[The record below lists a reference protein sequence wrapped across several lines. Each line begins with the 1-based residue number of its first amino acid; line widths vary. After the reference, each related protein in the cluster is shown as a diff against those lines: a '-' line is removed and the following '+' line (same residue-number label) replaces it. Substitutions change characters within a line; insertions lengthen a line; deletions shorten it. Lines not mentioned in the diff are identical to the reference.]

1 MAKQRNE
8 VVLLLHGLGRS
19 PLSMWPLARALRKSG
34 YAVKN
39 WGYNS
44 LRGGIEDKVADL
56 RLRLIELKGYTR
68 VHAVGHS
75 LGGLILRG
83 LLTPEAGL
91 PLGRIVFIGTPNKG
105 ASMINRNPKLFGHA
119 QVPRIIRE
127 LRAGSPVI
135 AGLGIPPM
143 EIGVIAGVEELS
155 PFNPMSWINQKIL
168 GDLDHDGTVEVNST
182 KLPGMKD
189 YLEVPVNHS
198 FLPLTRKVILPT
210 LRFLR
215 KGRFS

>member
-1 MAKQRNE
+1 M
-8 VVLLLHGLGRS
+8 
-19 PLSMWPLARALRKSG
+19 
-34 YAVKN
+34 
-39 WGYNS
+39 
-44 LRGGIEDKVADL
+44 D
-56 RLRLIELKGYTR
+56 LKGFRR

-83 LLTPEAGL
+83 LLTPDTGL
-91 PLGRIVFIGTPNKG
+91 PLGRIVFIGTPQRG
-105 ASMINRNPKLFGHA
+105 ARMIDRNPKLFGHA
-119 QVPRIIRE
+119 KVPRIVRE
-127 LRAGSPVI
+127 LRADSPVI

-155 PFNPMSWINQKIL
+155 PFNPMSWINQKVL
-168 GDLDHDGTVEVNST
+168 GDLDHDGTVEVEST

-198 FLPLTRKVILPT
+198 FLPLSRKVIVPT
-210 LRFLR
+210 VRFIR